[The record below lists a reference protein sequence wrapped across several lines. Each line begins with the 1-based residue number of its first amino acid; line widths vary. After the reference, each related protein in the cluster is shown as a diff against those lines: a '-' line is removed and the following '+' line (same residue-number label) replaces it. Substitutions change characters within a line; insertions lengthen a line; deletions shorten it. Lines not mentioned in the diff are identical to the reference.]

1 MLKRVEVS
9 SGRSSIKRAEVSSK
23 QLPVHYTSVCI
34 FILST
39 HCVPKSGGS
48 PLPTRSHCQ
57 SSPMHETGRSGLVHW
72 HDPEGWDGEEGGRG
86 VQDEE
91 HM

>member
-39 HCVPKSGGS
+39 HCVPRSGGS

-57 SSPMHETGRSGLVHW
+57 SSPMQETGRSGLVHW

-91 HM
+91 RM